1 MKLVIKK
8 RWSFIQV
15 TIEGFN
21 CWDGSVSFGL
31 NMFDFPILQGVPD
44 SVQAVGDTQLRAI
57 EKNVYPSG
65 KVFTSN
71 EINLIDCR
79 WKIGIGMG
87 VFGIITSL
95 VMVVS

>member
-1 MKLVIKK
+1 
-8 RWSFIQV
+8 
-15 TIEGFN
+15 
-21 CWDGSVSFGL
+21 
-31 NMFDFPILQGVPD
+31 MFDFPILQGVPN
-44 SVQAVGDTQLRAI
+44 SVQAVGVTQLRAI
-57 EKNVYPSG
+57 EKIVYPNG
-65 KVFTSN
+65 KVLTSN